1 MVVLKCL
8 RHPTIQYVMSHQ
20 GGEMP
25 KYTLDAVKALRRLE
39 PPQRAEALS
48 RYPPEVARTVFEQ
61 FEAPLQK
68 EVLAFLRDHQVN
80 RLLEDLDPD
89 DRVRLLDTLPEP
101 VGQALLARLSPR
113 ERRLTHKL
121 LAFPVESA
129 GRIMNPEYLPLRPEL
144 SVRDALIL
152 VHREGRAVG
161 TVNVLPVLDG
171 DERLVGLAMLSAL
184 VLADPDQQV
193 ADVMLAPVPTVA
205 PETDQEQVARLIQA
219 ADLLALPVID
229 DARHL
234 LGLITVD
241 DAMDV
246 VQLEQEEDFARAG
259 GSEPVDR
266 PYFSI
271 TLLDLARARF
281 VWLLLLALAG
291 ALTVNVITAFESLLE
306 QTISLSVF
314 IPLLVG
320 IGGNCGAQSAT
331 TVIRAMATGDVNGV
345 GVGRV
350 VFRETRIGILLGT
363 AVALLAYVPV
373 LLLFET
379 GLATTV
385 SLTLIAICVLATL
398 VGAGM
403 PLLARRFGIDP
414 AVVSAPVVTTL
425 VDTLGLVLYFL
436 IARVVMEF

>member
-1 MVVLKCL
+1 
-8 RHPTIQYVMSHQ
+8 
-20 GGEMP
+20 
-25 KYTLDAVKALRRLE
+25 
-39 PPQRAEALS
+39 
-48 RYPPEVARTVFEQ
+48 
-61 FEAPLQK
+61 
-68 EVLAFLRDHQVN
+68 
-80 RLLEDLDPD
+80 
-89 DRVRLLDTLPEP
+89 
-101 VGQALLARLSPR
+101 
-113 ERRLTHKL
+113 
-121 LAFPVESA
+121 
-129 GRIMNPEYLPLRPEL
+129 
-144 SVRDALIL
+144 
-152 VHREGRAVG
+152 
-161 TVNVLPVLDG
+161 
-171 DERLVGLAMLSAL
+171 
-184 VLADPDQQV
+184 
-193 ADVMLAPVPTVA
+193 
-205 PETDQEQVARLIQA
+205 
-219 ADLLALPVID
+219 
-229 DARHL
+229 
-234 LGLITVD
+234 
-241 DAMDV
+241 MDV

-373 LLLFET
+373 LLLFES

>member
-1 MVVLKCL
+1 MVVPKCL
-8 RHPTIQYVMSHQ
+8 QHPTIQDVMSHQ
-20 GGEMP
+20 DGEMP
-25 KYTLDAVKALRRLE
+25 ENTLDAVKALRRLE

-48 RYPPEVARTVFEQ
+48 HYPPEVARAVFEQ

-129 GRIMNPEYLPLRPEL
+129 GRIMNPEYLPLRPEF
-144 SVRDALIL
+144 SVRDALTLI
-152 VHREGRAVG
+152 HREGRAVS
-161 TVNVLPVLDG
+161 TVNVLPVLDSG
-171 DERLVGLAMLSAL
+171 ERLVGLAMLSAL
-184 VLADPDQQV
+184 VLADPGQQV
-193 ADVMLAPVPTVA
+193 EDVMLAPVPTVA
-205 PETDQEQVARLIQA
+205 PETDQEQVASLIQA
-219 ADLLALPVID
+219 ADLLALPVVD

-373 LLLFET
+373 LLLFES

-436 IARVVMEF
+436 IAKVVMEF

>member
-1 MVVLKCL
+1 VLNFL
-8 RHPTIQYVMSHQ
+8 RHLTIQDVMAHQ

-25 KYTLDAVKALRRLE
+25 KNTLDAVKALRRLE

-113 ERRLTHKL
+113 ERRLTRKL
-121 LAFPVESA
+121 LAFPAESA
-129 GRIMNPEYLPLRPEL
+129 GRIMNPEYLPLRPEFT
-144 SVRDALIL
+144 VREALNLINK
-152 VHREGRAVG
+152 EGRTVS
-161 TVNVLPVLDG
+161 TVNILPVLDA
-171 DERLVGLAMLSAL
+171 DERLMGLAMLSAL
-184 VLADPDQQV
+184 VLADANQRV
-193 ADVMLAPVPTVA
+193 ADVMLVPVPTVG
-205 PETDQEQVARLIQA
+205 PETDQEHVARLIQA
-219 ADLLALPVID
+219 ADLLALPVVD
-229 DARHL
+229 DTQRL

-241 DAMDV
+241 DAMDII
-246 VQLEQEEDFARAG
+246 QLEQEEDFARAG

-266 PYFSI
+266 PYFST
-271 TLLDLARARF
+271 TLLALARARF

-291 ALTVNVITAFESLLE
+291 TLTVNVITAFESLLE
-306 QTISLSVF
+306 RAISLSVF
-314 IPLLVG
+314 IPLLIG
-320 IGGNCGAQSAT
+320 IGGNSGAQSAT
-331 TVIRAMATGDVNGV
+331 TVIRAMATGDVNGA
-345 GVGRV
+345 GMGRV
-350 VFRETRIGILLGT
+350 VFRETRVGILLGS
-363 AVALLAYVPV
+363 AMALLAYVPV
-373 LLLFET
+373 LLLSGS

-385 SLTLIAICVLATL
+385 SLTLIAICVLATM
-398 VGAGM
+398 VGSGM

-414 AVVSAPVVTTL
+414 AVVSTPVVTTL